1 MRLRRRSIVAPSSPC
16 LFAPAPVCNAEAV
29 CRLSSLSRARS
40 ASIMSS
46 HATRLPGAVTRNSGA
61 ASTAQASD
69 AQEAKIARF
78 SLSVRSGS
86 RTTSIGCANALAG
99 CKRVSRSK
107 TLFLLSLFPSWLFL
121 HAFGE
126 AVRQADHLNPFMA
139 LDRCYATLECS
150 MVRTLSPFP
159 TALPVSI
166 SIRRGFIASGSS
178 RSSSICSKPSSS
190 EAPFTTT

>member
-1 MRLRRRSIVAPSSPC
+1 M
-16 LFAPAPVCNAEAV
+16 
-29 CRLSSLSRARS
+29 SSLSRARS

-99 CKRVSRSK
+99 CKRVSRLK
-107 TLFLLSLFPSWLFL
+107 TSFFAFVVSFMAIPPCLWVRRSVSRTTSTRSWPWIVVMRPWNARWCGLCRPSQRLCRSQSRSGAASL
-121 HAFGE
+121 HQ
-126 AVRQADHLNPFMA
+126 AVR
-139 LDRCYATLECS
+139 
-150 MVRTLSPFP
+150 V
-159 TALPVSI
+159 PVQSAA
-166 SIRRGFIASGSS
+166 SRPRVKRPSRRHS
-178 RSSSICSKPSSS
+178 RQD
-190 EAPFTTT
+190 